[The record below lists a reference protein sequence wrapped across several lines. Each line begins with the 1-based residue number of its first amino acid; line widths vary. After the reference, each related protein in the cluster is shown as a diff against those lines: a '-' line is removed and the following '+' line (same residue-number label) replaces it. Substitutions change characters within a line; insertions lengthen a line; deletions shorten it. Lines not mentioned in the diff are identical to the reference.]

1 MMMDKKIYIDIFAGC
16 GGLSTGLLNAG
27 WKGLF
32 AIEKNA
38 DAFSHAGLGLY
49 IVQSVITMQNGE
61 CGVEN
66 LPEGV
71 EFWFTLPQKQ

>member
-1 MMMDKKIYIDIFAGC
+1 VEQIWNGFFTTKK
-16 GGLSTGLLNAG
+16 
-27 WKGLF
+27 
-32 AIEKNA
+32 KNA